1 MGPLFKPSQARID
14 DNLASLRPWKFFL
27 REPLPT
33 PYPRPTWIKSTAA
46 QQARRIPV
54 TIVHILSERIVN
66 PAAAHLINT
75 ARHLFPFPLY
85 PFPFKTIVCFFLR
98 SSRYGNPTTPRPDF
112 VFFVI
117 GPGGAQ
123 NGGTPAHDSGGA
135 QLGGFIRKPEVR
147 RKSRAHSQVRS
158 GKTRRGGRR
167 GGASTRSTPSPT

>member
-1 MGPLFKPSQARID
+1 M
-14 DNLASLRPWKFFL
+14 

-46 QQARRIPV
+46 QQARRIPE

-66 PAAAHLINT
+66 PAAAHLINA

-85 PFPFKTIVCFFLR
+85 PFPFKMIVCLFLR

-135 QLGGFIRKPEVR
+135 QLGR
-147 RKSRAHSQVRS
+147 RAPYLRSKSRVHSQVRL
-158 GKTRRGGRR
+158 GKTRREGRR
-167 GGASTRSTPSPT
+167 GGASTRSTPSSP